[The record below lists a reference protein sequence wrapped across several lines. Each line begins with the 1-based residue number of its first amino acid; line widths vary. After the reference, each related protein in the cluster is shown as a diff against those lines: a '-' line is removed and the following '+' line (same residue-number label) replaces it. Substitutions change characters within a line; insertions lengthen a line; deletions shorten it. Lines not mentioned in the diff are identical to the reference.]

1 MRMLDT
7 LLGRSISF
15 WSRHHHDN
23 HDSAMLSNILVAVIL
38 APIRRREELR
48 KVLPELAQELPALFR
63 FVLMSQYAL
72 RMRIR
77 VDRVLVLES
86 VLLAFYRPGV

>member
-1 MRMLDT
+1 
-7 LLGRSISF
+7 
-15 WSRHHHDN
+15 
-23 HDSAMLSNILVAVIL
+23 MLSNILVAVIL